1 MYNEAAC
8 HNLTLNIS
16 TTSEPKNYM
25 DIPGFSSY
33 SYENSVVTKTHTVKK
48 NNEIKRKEITKQ
60 KGDVFKLKG
69 DDGKWRRVTLANIQV
84 LCGEELKLPEYAKKI
99 PFTEHYYAD
108 IEGNIYS
115 YSQKNPAGLI
125 LSTTV
130 NKSGYPRVK
139 INYKGQIRPVEVH
152 QLMAVTFFCE
162 NYVELGFDCMHRD
175 NNKSDCSLMNLKLG
189 TRGCNNKHAYETGV
203 NKGNINGIN
212 GYNKR

>member
-8 HNLTLNIS
+8 YNLTLNIS

-48 NNEIKRKEITKQ
+48 TNEITRKEITKQ

-69 DDGKWRRVTLANIQV
+69 DDGKWRRVTLSNIQV
-84 LCGEELKLPEYAKKI
+84 LCGEKLKLPKYAKKI
-99 PFTEHYYAD
+99 PFTDHYYAD
-108 IEGNIYS
+108 IDGNIYS
-115 YSQKNPAGLI
+115 YSQKNPAGLM
-125 LSTTV
+125 LSPTV
-130 NKSGYPRVK
+130 NTSGYPSVT
-139 INYKGQIRPVEVH
+139 INYKGQTRPVEVH

-162 NYVELGFDCMHRD
+162 NYVELGFDCMHRN
-175 NNKSDCSLMNLKLG
+175 NNKMDRRLMNLKLG

-203 NKGNINGIN
+203 NKGNISGIN
-212 GYNKR
+212 GHSKK